1 MAAGLIVLCHIV
13 WVSQVFVFV
22 LLQQTVAASMTD
34 LERKNLRRAM
44 YSREAVRTEEE
55 EEEGES
61 SAACQEDFNSMCVCA
76 CLFCFLFCFCFWGG
90 EGSRV

>member
-1 MAAGLIVLCHIV
+1 MRAGLTVLRHTAG
-13 WVSQVFVFV
+13 VSQVCVCVFV

-55 EEEGES
+55 EEGES
-61 SAACQEDFNSMCVCA
+61 Q
-76 CLFCFLFCFCFWGG
+76 
-90 EGSRV
+90 